1 MFRRINRLILLPK
14 NIKDIYYNF
23 FPNYSALSLYGNI
36 IPKKI
41 NNSNILISNEEKW
54 EVRDFNINKINTNN
68 HILKRSKNE
77 LIEYNKNESKNELI
91 EYNKKIPFEKQWEVR
106 DFNIKISK

>member
-1 MFRRINRLILLPK
+1 MFRRIDRLISLPK

-41 NNSNILISNEEKW
+41 DNSNILICNKEKW
-54 EVRDFNINKINTNN
+54 EVRDFNIKSNN
-68 HILKRSKNE
+68 IKRSKNE
-77 LIEYNKNESKNELI
+77 LIEYNKNIIRMNLKMN
-91 EYNKKIPFEKQWEVR
+91 
-106 DFNIKISK
+106 

>member
-1 MFRRINRLILLPK
+1 MFRRIDRLISLPR

-41 NNSNILISNEEKW
+41 DNSNILISNKEKW
-54 EVRDFNINKINTNN
+54 EVRDFNIKSNN
-68 HILKRSKNE
+68 IKRSKNE
-77 LIEYNKNESKNELI
+77 LIEYNKNKSKNELI
-91 EYNKKIPFEKQWEVR
+91 EYNKNIPFEKQWEVR
-106 DFNIKISK
+106 DFYVKKIK